1 MIPVA
6 IIDRND
12 KIISQCISALR
23 LPLSI
28 AVVVFHSLSINGKQL
43 FGDSF
48 NCSDYSLL
56 SDIISIN
63 GAFLADMIVPV
74 FFWISGYLFYNW
86 KDSFSLALY
95 KNKLQSRI
103 HTLFIPYIIWN
114 LLAIFAICIKELPI
128 FQSMVN
134 CPGAQLNFSLHSI
147 LSCFWAYDG
156 SLNISDGSLANDVL
170 LVSQTPYPVNTAL
183 WYCRD
188 LMLVILI
195 TPLLIWAIRKM
206 KSVLISFLAVIY
218 GISWFSGLNFQV
230 VQFCTAVFF
239 FAWGAYSRMDSSR
252 FDKQSGIMSIF
263 LSVFLSLVYLYLT
276 KSDFMIFARI
286 VKVINTIIVVYACF
300 ALAKLYVSKCDVNG
314 SLSGLAVFIFMSHCI
329 ILPRIIKVIGRIIL
343 PSTDMSYILVYLSS
357 IIVTIV
363 SIWLVYLFLR
373 KYARDVLKLLI
384 GRF

>member
-1 MIPVA
+1 MNIHKRQF
-6 IIDRND
+6 DE
-12 KIISQCISALR
+12 ISQCIYALR

-28 AVVVFHSLSINGKQL
+28 AIVVFHSLSINGKQL
-43 FGDSF
+43 FGPSF
-48 NCSDYSLL
+48 QLSDYSILANM
-56 SDIISIN
+56 SSIN
-63 GAFLADMIVPV
+63 DAFLADMIVPV

-86 KDSFSLALY
+86 ENPFSFTIY
-95 KNKLQSRI
+95 KNKLRSRFN
-103 HTLFIPYIIWN
+103 TLLIPYFIWN
-114 LLAIFAICIKELPI
+114 LLAILAICIKELPI

-134 CPGAQLNFSLHSI
+134 YSGTQLNISIHSI

-156 SLNISDGSLANDVL
+156 SLDAPDVNIHLI
-170 LVSQTPYPVNTAL
+170 SQTPYPVNTAL

-195 TPLLIWAIRKM
+195 TPFLIWAIGKM
-206 KSVLISFLAVIY
+206 KSVLILFLAFIY

-263 LSVFLSLVYLYLT
+263 LSVFLSLGYLYLT

-300 ALAKLYVSKCDVNG
+300 ALAKLYVSRYDVSG
-314 SLSGLAVFIFMSHCI
+314 SLSGLSVFIFMSHCI
-329 ILPRIIKVIGRIIL
+329 ILPRMIKIMGKVLTPYNDISYVLVYVISIIL
-343 PSTDMSYILVYLSS
+343 TLAI
-357 IIVTIV
+357 
-363 SIWLVYLFLR
+363 IWLVYVFFR
-373 KYARDVLKLLI
+373 RYAHRVLKVLI
-384 GRF
+384 GRV